1 MAACVRRLFFLPVPT
16 HLEPGIDEVRIEYS
30 PAFANV
36 REKPCNRPF
45 SALKYVG
52 SCTLFSNVLSIHSI
66 IHTLPLVFSASPNY
80 NIKRISKADVQTERS
95 DIAMANVLIVED
107 EKNMQEII
115 ADYMRRGGHTCFT
128 ADDGVDALMILKNN
142 PMDLMILDIMMPH
155 LDGFSVCKMA
165 REMSNLPIIMLTAK
179 SSEDEK
185 LKGYDLGTDDYMTKP
200 FSPKVL
206 LAKAN
211 ALLRRSSV
219 APADGIN
226 AGKISII
233 PASRKVFVDGQET
246 ALTHKEYE
254 LLYFLMANPGQIF
267 SREQLLNR
275 IWGYDFEGT
284 TRTVD
289 THIKTLRQK
298 LGDESRH
305 IVTLIRSGYKFEVTP

>member
-1 MAACVRRLFFLPVPT
+1 
-16 HLEPGIDEVRIEYS
+16 
-30 PAFANV
+30 
-36 REKPCNRPF
+36 
-45 SALKYVG
+45 
-52 SCTLFSNVLSIHSI
+52 
-66 IHTLPLVFSASPNY
+66 
-80 NIKRISKADVQTERS
+80 
-95 DIAMANVLIVED
+95 MANVLIVED

-115 ADYMRRGGHTCFT
+115 AEYMRRGGHTCFT
-128 ADDGVDALMILKNN
+128 VDDGVDALMVLKNT

-179 SSEDEK
+179 SGEDDK
-185 LKGYDLGTDDYMTKP
+185 LKGYELGADDYMTKP

-211 ALLRRSSV
+211 ALLRRSS
-219 APADGIN
+219 ALPADTMN
-226 AGKISII
+226 AGKISVN
-233 PASRKVFVDGQET
+233 PAAHQVFVAGQEIM
-246 ALTHKEYE
+246 LTHKEYE
-254 LLYFLMANPGQIF
+254 LLSFFMANPGQIF

-298 LGDESRH
+298 LGNESKH
-305 IVTLIRSGYKFEVTP
+305 IVTLIRSGYKFEVTV